1 MPKKSM
7 ENLTESMLYV
17 LMAFHCRPM
26 CGIEVAA
33 FLDTLTKGR
42 VQMGP
47 ATLYTILGKFEKEHY
62 LQEIHVEG
70 RKRTY
75 RITERGELA
84 YAQELERLRTCLADA
99 QRLPPPAIP
108 QPESPVTDPT
118 PTPTLPLPQ
127 STSPPPAPPAPPG
140 FF

>member
-42 VQMGP
+42 VQM
-47 ATLYTILGKFEKEHY
+47 GKFEKEHY

-108 QPESPVTDPT
+108 QPESPVTAPT
-118 PTPTLPLPQ
+118 PTHA
-127 STSPPPAPPAPPG
+127 PA
-140 FF
+140 

>member
-47 ATLYTILGKFEKEHY
+47 ATLYTILGKFVEER
-62 LQEIHVEG
+62 LIEETAVEG

-75 RITERGELA
+75 RLTGKGRAVFQEELD
-84 YAQELERLRTCLADA
+84 RLRACLNDA
-99 QRLPPPAIP
+99 EEEI
-108 QPESPVTDPT
+108 
-118 PTPTLPLPQ
+118 
-127 STSPPPAPPAPPG
+127 
-140 FF
+140 

>member
-47 ATLYTILGKFEKEHY
+47 ATLYTLLAKFEKEGY
-62 LQEIHVEG
+62 LSPSQVEG

-75 RITERGELA
+75 RITPKGRAA
-84 YAQELERLRTCLADA
+84 YLEEVERLRRCLADA
-99 QRLPPPAIP
+99 QSEGGFLP
-108 QPESPVTDPT
+108 
-118 PTPTLPLPQ
+118 
-127 STSPPPAPPAPPG
+127 
-140 FF
+140 

>member
-47 ATLYTILGKFEKEHY
+47 ATLYTIPGK
-62 LQEIHVEG
+62 V
-70 RKRTY
+70 
-75 RITERGELA
+75 
-84 YAQELERLRTCLADA
+84 
-99 QRLPPPAIP
+99 
-108 QPESPVTDPT
+108 
-118 PTPTLPLPQ
+118 
-127 STSPPPAPPAPPG
+127 
-140 FF
+140 

>member
-62 LQEIHVEG
+62 IREIEVDG
-70 RKRTY
+70 RRRTY
-75 RITERGELA
+75 LITEKGAGAYHSELK
-84 YAQELERLRTCLADA
+84 RLQFCVADA
-99 QRLPPPAIP
+99 LAEQQREVLDNA
-108 QPESPVTDPT
+108 
-118 PTPTLPLPQ
+118 
-127 STSPPPAPPAPPG
+127 
-140 FF
+140 

>member
-84 YAQELERLRTCLADA
+84 YAQELERLRTCLGRRPAA
-99 QRLPPPAIP
+99 SAPCHPPAGEP
-108 QPESPVTDPT
+108 GDRPHPHPT
-118 PTPTLPLPQ
+118 HA
-127 STSPPPAPPAPPG
+127 PA
-140 FF
+140 

>member
-108 QPESPVTDPT
+108 QPESPVTD
-118 PTPTLPLPQ
+118 LSLIHI
-127 STSPPPAPPAPPG
+127 
-140 FF
+140 

>member
-1 MPKKSM
+1 
-7 ENLTESMLYV
+7 
-17 LMAFHCRPM
+17 MAFHCRPM

-118 PTPTLPLPQ
+118 PTHA
-127 STSPPPAPPAPPG
+127 PA
-140 FF
+140 

>member
-84 YAQELERLRTCLADA
+84 YAQELERLRTCLAA
-99 QRLPPPAIP
+99 VSYTHL
-108 QPESPVTDPT
+108 
-118 PTPTLPLPQ
+118 TLPTN
-127 STSPPPAPPAPPG
+127 SRV
-140 FF
+140 

>member
-47 ATLYTILGKFEKEHY
+47 ATLYTILGKFVEEQ
-62 LQEIHVEG
+62 LIEETAVEG

-75 RITERGELA
+75 RITERGRAL
-84 YAQELERLRTCLADA
+84 YRQELSRLKLCVEDGER
-99 QRLPPPAIP
+99 
-108 QPESPVTDPT
+108 E
-118 PTPTLPLPQ
+118 
-127 STSPPPAPPAPPG
+127 G
-140 FF
+140 WG

>member
-17 LMAFHCRPM
+17 LMAFHCQPM

-108 QPESPVTDPT
+108 QPESPVTDATPSPT
-118 PTPTLPLPQ
+118 PA
-127 STSPPPAPPAPPG
+127 PA
-140 FF
+140 

>member
-33 FLDTLTKGR
+33 
-42 VQMGP
+42 
-47 ATLYTILGKFEKEHY
+47 ILGKFEKEHY

-108 QPESPVTDPT
+108 QPESPVTAPT
-118 PTPTLPLPQ
+118 HA
-127 STSPPPAPPAPPG
+127 PA
-140 FF
+140 